1 MKTTERVLTLPNVLS
16 GMRVL
21 AAPFLVWMVLSGN
34 LLVAV
39 ALFGFGLITDYLD
52 GYLARNYGWET
63 SLGAEILDPGADKV
77 LMLALFAPRLA
88 VIPFEGW
95 WWWTAWLFVP
105 LLIAESILVFGGMFV
120 YLISSERVGSNVYGK
135 LKLGGEGLLG
145 VLILVFPESVSN
157 NKGLI
162 VIITLLLAVVT
173 FLALKSIMSYLKEW
187 RKVCLN

>member
-88 VIPFEGW
+88 VIPFESW

-120 YLISSERVGSNVYGK
+120 YLISSKRVGSNVYGK